1 MELKEFIKSVL
12 GDVMDAVEEIRKES
26 VRDVYLDSGKNDRTV
41 EFDIAVTVEDSTS
54 GSGRVGIKVFQLIE
68 GGGEASK
75 EVKNSSVSRI
85 KFGVRI
91 DVLTKEENAEISQ
104 RNNQIDLHDNSR

>member
-1 MELKEFIKSVL
+1 MIISLRNFGIFFFCKYINTNTKF
-12 GDVMDAVEEIRKES
+12 
-26 VRDVYLDSGKNDRTV
+26 N
-41 EFDIAVTVEDSTS
+41 STS

-85 KFGVRI
+85 KFGVHVDRWTKKENSKVNKPKKPAI
-91 DVLTKEENAEISQ
+91 DNYE
-104 RNNQIDLHDNSR
+104 

>member
-1 MELKEFIKSVL
+1 
-12 GDVMDAVEEIRKES
+12 MDAVEETREKS
-26 VRDVYLDSGKNDRTV
+26 SRDVYLDSPKDDRTV

-85 KFGVRI
+85 KFGVHVDRWTKKENSKVNKPKKPAI
-91 DVLTKEENAEISQ
+91 DNYE
-104 RNNQIDLHDNSR
+104 